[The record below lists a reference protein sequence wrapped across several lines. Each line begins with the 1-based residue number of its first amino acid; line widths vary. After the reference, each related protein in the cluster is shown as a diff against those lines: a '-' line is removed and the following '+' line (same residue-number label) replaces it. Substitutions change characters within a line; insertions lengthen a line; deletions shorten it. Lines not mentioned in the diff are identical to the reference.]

1 MNDQEKEIIEMKKIK
16 DALDALQGIKYEEG
30 VGFVPITSETV
41 KHPDAKKHFRLS
53 MYKSG
58 VRIIAGLAFCSADN
72 YFIIA
77 GGVLLIIAEI
87 VGILEE
93 MV

>member
-41 KHPDAKKHFRLS
+41 KHPDAKKHFKLR

-58 VRIIAGLAFCSADN
+58 VRIMAGIAFCSVDN

>member
-30 VGFVPITSETV
+30 VGFVPISSDTV

-58 VRIIAGLAFCSADN
+58 VRIMAGLALCNTNN
-72 YFIIA
+72 YFIVA